1 MFSAL
6 NPVSMVINE
15 VLKVLYIPYYLAL
28 IGQLQVSDLVDRQNA
43 PVFAKRCGF
52 TNYGQYVA

>member
-15 VLKVLYIPYYLAL
+15 VFKVLYIPCNLAL
-28 IGQLQVSDLVDRQNA
+28 IGQLEVSDLVDRENA
-43 PVFAKRCGF
+43 PVFAK
-52 TNYGQYVA
+52 